1 MGAKRKAK
9 NESIKYFLIV
19 LCITTTLMLV
29 KKSNILETFSIS
41 PSLRNLLDKS
51 KRNYLCDK
59 AGSRL
64 MNKYKDDFKEED
76 PKVEKLSKSQQ
87 SIIDF
92 ARDKKY
98 SNIKPFVKH
107 VAIFFV
113 FIILAIFL
121 IFFWISYCCCS
132 SCSCCLFSTSG
143 PSKCCSGIQ
152 FFITGGCLFLV
163 IIFSIVN
170 LALITKFYQRING
183 AGCSIHY
190 FLDHVIDGL
199 APDYSKRSGEWQGID
214 GLINKLNYTKEEMEK
229 IQIDTKNL
237 NTKISDD
244 PNKDQC
250 KKDYETLKKQI
261 DATSNMISSSFSV
274 ITTKETKSDMSDID
288 KDFGDANDK
297 VGDELYKVMHDHTN
311 KYAKK
316 ISQAIFFIVL
326 FGSCFGLAVLT
337 LYFCCEIIVMR
348 KIYVIFWNLFMFL
361 AILAFLYGGVFGIIG
376 YIFTDGA
383 HVSQYILSQKNLNS
397 SDPLVF
403 KSTDKNVINL
413 IETCANGDG
422 NFSKVIDG
430 YVGVNEGQNYWK
442 KNKDEYLKQK
452 GEIDCGNDERTEK
465 LKGYYDRLIVIT
477 DRALDLTYNLTSVT
491 CRFVRNDKNILMNEI
506 DGVGK
511 YSIAMC
517 VMSILIAIFLC
528 ISIVSGILLVHKY
541 RLGDQDESG
550 IAVNN
555 NSTTDIQ
562 NDNNATTQPNMFP
575 NNNQMVK

>member
-1 MGAKRKAK
+1 MGDKKKAK

-29 KKSNILETFSIS
+29 KKSNILETLTNSS
-41 PSLRNLLDKS
+41 SLRNLLDKS

-170 LALITKFYQRING
+170 LALITKFYQGING

-214 GLINKLNYTKEEMEK
+214 GLINKLNYTDKEMGNIK
-229 IQIDTKNL
+229 SDTKNL
-237 NTKISDD
+237 NTKISID
-244 PNKDQC
+244 PNKMYPYC
-250 KKDYETLKKQI
+250 PNCGVRKKR
-261 DATSNMISSSFSV
+261 
-274 ITTKETKSDMSDID
+274 
-288 KDFGDANDK
+288 
-297 VGDELYKVMHDHTN
+297 
-311 KYAKK
+311 
-316 ISQAIFFIVL
+316 
-326 FGSCFGLAVLT
+326 
-337 LYFCCEIIVMR
+337 YFTEV
-348 KIYVIFWNLFMFL
+348 
-361 AILAFLYGGVFGIIG
+361 
-376 YIFTDGA
+376 
-383 HVSQYILSQKNLNS
+383 
-397 SDPLVF
+397 
-403 KSTDKNVINL
+403 
-413 IETCANGDG
+413 
-422 NFSKVIDG
+422 
-430 YVGVNEGQNYWK
+430 
-442 KNKDEYLKQK
+442 
-452 GEIDCGNDERTEK
+452 EK
-465 LKGYYDRLIVIT
+465 L
-477 DRALDLTYNLTSVT
+477 
-491 CRFVRNDKNILMNEI
+491 DKTKWE
-506 DGVGK
+506 
-511 YSIAMC
+511 
-517 VMSILIAIFLC
+517 
-528 ISIVSGILLVHKY
+528 
-541 RLGDQDESG
+541 
-550 IAVNN
+550 
-555 NSTTDIQ
+555 
-562 NDNNATTQPNMFP
+562 
-575 NNNQMVK
+575 

>member
-29 KKSNILETFSIS
+29 KKSNILETFSNS

-64 MNKYKDDFKEED
+64 TNKYKDDFKEED

-170 LALITKFYQRING
+170 LALITNFYQRING

-190 FLDHVIDGL
+190 FLDHVVDGL

-214 GLINKLNYTKEEMEK
+214 GLINKLNYTDKEMRNIK
-229 IQIDTKNL
+229 DHTDNL
-237 NTKISDD
+237 NTKISND

-250 KKDYETLKKQI
+250 KKEYEDLKKQI
-261 DATSNMISSSFSV
+261 EVTNNMISSSFSA
-274 ITTKETKSDMSDID
+274 ITKEGNTDMSDIK
-288 KDFGDANDK
+288 KDFADANDK
-297 VGDELYKVMHDHTN
+297 VGDELYKIMHDHTN

-316 ISQAIFFIVL
+316 ISQAIFLIIL
-326 FGSCFGLAVLT
+326 FGSCLGLAVLF
-337 LYFCCEIIVMR
+337 LYFCCGLTLMR
-348 KIYVIFWNLFMFL
+348 KIYVIFWNLFMLL
-361 AILAFLYGGVFGIIG
+361 AILAFLYSGVFGIIG

-397 SDPLVF
+397 SNPLVF

-422 NFSKVIDG
+422 NFSKVLNG
-430 YVGVNEGQNYWK
+430 YDDVNKNIESWK
-442 KNKDEYLKQK
+442 NNRNEYIEQQK
-452 GEIDCGNDERTEK
+452 KISCGNSKE
-465 LKGYYDRLIVIT
+465 YYKELISIT
-477 DRALDLTYNLTSVT
+477 NRSLDLTYNLTNVT
-491 CRFVRNDKNILMNEI
+491 CRFVRNDKNILVNEI
-506 DGVGK
+506 DDAGK

-541 RLGDQDESG
+541 RLGDHNESG

-555 NSTTDIQ
+555 NSTTEIQ

>member
-29 KKSNILETFSIS
+29 KKSNILETLTNSS
-41 PSLRNLLDKS
+41 SLRNLLDKS

-64 MNKYKDDFKEED
+64 TNKYKDDFKEED

-170 LALITKFYQRING
+170 LALITKFYQGING

-214 GLINKLNYTKEEMEK
+214 GLINKLNYTYEEMIK
-229 IQIDTKNL
+229 MQKDTNNL
-237 NTKISDD
+237 NTKISND
-244 PNKDQC
+244 PNKDLC

-274 ITTKETKSDMSDID
+274 ITKEGKSDMSDID
-288 KDFGDANDK
+288 EDFRNANDK
-297 VGDELYKVMHDHTN
+297 VGDELYKIMHDHTN

-326 FGSCFGLAVLT
+326 FGSCLGLAVLF
-337 LYFCCEIIVMR
+337 LYFCCGLTVMR
-348 KIYVIFWNLFMFL
+348 KIYVIFWNLFMLL
-361 AILAFLYGGVFGIIG
+361 AILAFLYSGVFGIIG

-422 NFSKVIDG
+422 NFSRVLNG
-430 YVGVNEGQNYWK
+430 YDDVNKNIESWK
-442 KNKDEYLKQK
+442 NNRNEYIERQK
-452 GEIDCGNDERTEK
+452 KISCGNSKE
-465 LKGYYDRLIVIT
+465 YYKELISIT
-477 DRALDLTYNLTSVT
+477 NRSLDLTYNLTNVT
-491 CRFVRNDKNILMNEI
+491 CRFVRNDKNILVNEI
-506 DGVGK
+506 DDAGK

-555 NSTTDIQ
+555 NSTTDIH
-562 NDNNATTQPNMFP
+562 NNATTQPNMFP

>member
-29 KKSNILETFSIS
+29 KKSNILETLTNSS
-41 PSLRNLLDKS
+41 SLRNLLDKS

-190 FLDHVIDGL
+190 FLDHVVDGL

-214 GLINKLNYTKEEMEK
+214 GLINKLNYTDKEMGK
-229 IQIDTKNL
+229 IQKDTENL
-237 NTKISDD
+237 GDKISDD
-244 PNKDQC
+244 PNKDLC
-250 KKDYETLKKQI
+250 KKDYETLRNQI
-261 DATSNMISSSFSV
+261 DDINKMISSSFSV
-274 ITTKETKSDMSDID
+274 ITTNKTKSDMSDIK
-288 KDFGDANDK
+288 KDFADANDK
-297 VGDELYKVMHDHTN
+297 VGDELYKIMHDHTN

-326 FGSCFGLAVLT
+326 FGSCLGLAVLF
-337 LYFCCEIIVMR
+337 LYFCCGLTVMR
-348 KIYVIFWNLFMFL
+348 KIYVIFWNLFMLL
-361 AILAFLYGGVFGIIG
+361 AILAFLYSGVFGIIG

-397 SDPLVF
+397 SNPLVF

-422 NFSKVIDG
+422 NFSKVLNG
-430 YVGVNEGQNYWK
+430 YDDVNKNIESWK
-442 KNKDEYLKQK
+442 NNRNEYIEQQK
-452 GEIDCGNDERTEK
+452 KISCGNSKE
-465 LKGYYDRLIVIT
+465 YYKELISIT
-477 DRALDLTYNLTSVT
+477 NRSLDLTYNLTNVT
-491 CRFVRNDKNILMNEI
+491 CRFVRNDKNILVNEI
-506 DGVGK
+506 DDAGK

-541 RLGDQDESG
+541 RLGDHNESG

>member
-29 KKSNILETFSIS
+29 KKSNILETLTNSS
-41 PSLRNLLDKS
+41 SLRNLLDKS

-64 MNKYKDDFKEED
+64 TNKYKDDFKEED

-170 LALITKFYQRING
+170 LALITKFYQGING

-214 GLINKLNYTKEEMEK
+214 GLINKLNYTDKEMGK
-229 IQIDTKNL
+229 MQKDTNNL
-237 NTKISDD
+237 NTKISND
-244 PNKDQC
+244 PNKDLC

-274 ITTKETKSDMSDID
+274 ITKEGKTDMSDID
-288 KDFGDANDK
+288 EDFRNANDK

-326 FGSCFGLAVLT
+326 FGSCLGLAVLF
-337 LYFCCEIIVMR
+337 LYFCCGLTVMR
-348 KIYVIFWNLFMFL
+348 KIYVIFWNLFMLL
-361 AILAFLYGGVFGIIG
+361 AILAFLYSGVFGIIG

-422 NFSKVIDG
+422 NFSRVLNG
-430 YVGVNEGQNYWK
+430 YDDVNKNIESWK
-442 KNKDEYLKQK
+442 NNRNEYIEQQK
-452 GEIDCGNDERTEK
+452 KISCGNSRE
-465 LKGYYDRLIVIT
+465 YYGELIKIT
-477 DRALDLTYNLTSVT
+477 NRSLDLTYNLTNVT
-491 CRFVRNDKNILMNEI
+491 CRFVRNDKNILVNEI
-506 DGVGK
+506 DDAGK

>member
-1 MGAKRKAK
+1 MGDKKKAK
-9 NESIKYFLIV
+9 NESIKYFLMV

-29 KKSNILETFSIS
+29 KKSNILETLTNSS
-41 PSLRNLLDKS
+41 SLRNLLDKS

-214 GLINKLNYTKEEMEK
+214 GLINKLNYTDKEMGK
-229 IQIDTKNL
+229 IQKDTENL
-237 NTKISDD
+237 GDKISDD
-244 PNKDQC
+244 PNKDLC
-250 KKDYETLKKQI
+250 KKDYETLRNQI
-261 DATSNMISSSFSV
+261 DDINNMISSSFSA
-274 ITTKETKSDMSDID
+274 ITKEGNTDMSDIK
-288 KDFGDANDK
+288 KDFADANDK

-326 FGSCFGLAVLT
+326 FGSCLGLAVLF
-337 LYFCCEIIVMR
+337 LYFCCGLTLMR
-348 KIYVIFWNLFMFL
+348 KIYVIFWNLFMLL
-361 AILAFLYGGVFGIIG
+361 AILAFLYSGVFGIIG

-422 NFSKVIDG
+422 NFSRVLNG
-430 YVGVNEGQNYWK
+430 YDDVNKNIESWK
-442 KNKDEYLKQK
+442 NNRNEYIEQQK
-452 GEIDCGNDERTEK
+452 KISCGNSKE
-465 LKGYYDRLIVIT
+465 YYKELISIT
-477 DRALDLTYNLTSVT
+477 NRSLDLTYNLTNVT
-491 CRFVRNDKNILMNEI
+491 CRFVRNDKNILVNEI
-506 DGVGK
+506 DDAGK

>member
-29 KKSNILETFSIS
+29 KKSNILETLTNSS
-41 PSLRNLLDKS
+41 SLRNLLDKS

-214 GLINKLNYTKEEMEK
+214 GLINKLNYTDKEMGNIK
-229 IQIDTKNL
+229 SDTKNL
-237 NTKISDD
+237 NTKISID

-250 KKDYETLKKQI
+250 KKEYEDLKKQI
-261 DATSNMISSSFSV
+261 EVTNNMISSSFSA
-274 ITTKETKSDMSDID
+274 ITKEGNTDMSDIK
-288 KDFGDANDK
+288 KDFADANDK
-297 VGDELYKVMHDHTN
+297 VGDELYKIMHDHTN

-316 ISQAIFFIVL
+316 ISQAIFLIIL
-326 FGSCFGLAVLT
+326 FGSCLGLAVLF
-337 LYFCCEIIVMR
+337 LYFCCGLTLMR
-348 KIYVIFWNLFMFL
+348 KIYVIFWNLFMLL
-361 AILAFLYGGVFGIIG
+361 AILAFLYSGVFGIIG

-397 SDPLVF
+397 SNPLVF

-422 NFSKVIDG
+422 NFSRVLNG
-430 YVGVNEGQNYWK
+430 YDDVNKNIESWK
-442 KNKDEYLKQK
+442 NNRNEYIEQQK
-452 GEIDCGNDERTEK
+452 KISCGNSKE
-465 LKGYYDRLIVIT
+465 YYKELISIT
-477 DRALDLTYNLTSVT
+477 NRSLDLTYNLTNVT
-491 CRFVRNDKNILMNEI
+491 CRFVRNDKNILVNEI
-506 DGVGK
+506 DDAGK

>member
-1 MGAKRKAK
+1 MGAKKKAK

-19 LCITTTLMLV
+19 LCITMTLMLV
-29 KKSNILETFSIS
+29 KKSNILETLTNSS
-41 PSLRNLLDKS
+41 SLRNLLDKS

-64 MNKYKDDFKEED
+64 TNKYKDDFKEED

-170 LALITKFYQRING
+170 LALITKFYQGING

-214 GLINKLNYTKEEMEK
+214 GLINKLNYTNEEMRNIK
-229 IQIDTKNL
+229 DHTDNL
-237 NTKISDD
+237 NTKISID

-261 DATSNMISSSFSV
+261 DDINNMISSSFSV
-274 ITTKETKSDMSDID
+274 ITTNKTKSDMSDIK
-288 KDFGDANDK
+288 KDFADANDK

-326 FGSCFGLAVLT
+326 FGSCFGLAVLF
-337 LYFCCEIIVMR
+337 LYFCCGLTVMR
-348 KIYVIFWNLFMFL
+348 KIYVIFWNLFMLL
-361 AILAFLYGGVFGIIG
+361 AILAFLYSGVFGIIG

-430 YVGVNEGQNYWK
+430 YADVNEGQNYWK

-452 GEIDCGNDERTEK
+452 GEIDCGNDERTSK

-477 DRALDLTYNLTSVT
+477 NRSLDLTYNLTNVT
-491 CRFVRNDKNILMNEI
+491 CRFVRNDKNILVNEI
-506 DGVGK
+506 DDAGK

-555 NSTTDIQ
+555 NSTTDIH
-562 NDNNATTQPNMFP
+562 NNATTQPNMFP

>member
-1 MGAKRKAK
+1 MGDKKKAK

-29 KKSNILETFSIS
+29 KKSNILETLTNSS
-41 PSLRNLLDKS
+41 SLRNLLDKS

-132 SCSCCLFSTSG
+132 CYSCCLFSTSG

-214 GLINKLNYTKEEMEK
+214 GLINKLNYTDKEMGNIK
-229 IQIDTKNL
+229 SDTKNL
-237 NTKISDD
+237 NTKISID

-250 KKDYETLKKQI
+250 KKEYEDLKKQI
-261 DATSNMISSSFSV
+261 EVTNNMISLSFSA
-274 ITTKETKSDMSDID
+274 ITTNKTKSDMSDID

-297 VGDELYKVMHDHTN
+297 VGDELYKIMHDHTN

-326 FGSCFGLAVLT
+326 FGSCLGLAVLF
-337 LYFCCEIIVMR
+337 LYFCCGLTVMR
-348 KIYVIFWNLFMFL
+348 KIYVIFWNLFMLL
-361 AILAFLYGGVFGIIG
+361 AILAFLYSGVFGIIG

-383 HVSQYILSQKNLNS
+383 HVSQYILSQNNLNS

-422 NFSKVIDG
+422 NFSRVLNG
-430 YVGVNEGQNYWK
+430 YDDVNKNIESWK
-442 KNKDEYLKQK
+442 NNRNEYIEQQK
-452 GEIDCGNDERTEK
+452 KISCGNSNE
-465 LKGYYDRLIVIT
+465 YYGELIKIT
-477 DRALDLTYNLTSVT
+477 NRSLDLTYNLTNVT
-491 CRFVRNDKNILMNEI
+491 CRFVRNDKNILVNEI
-506 DGVGK
+506 DDAGK

>member
-51 KRNYLCDK
+51 KRDYLCDK

-64 MNKYKDDFKEED
+64 TDKYKDDFEEED

-170 LALITKFYQRING
+170 LALITKFYQGING

-214 GLINKLNYTKEEMEK
+214 GLINKLNYTYEEMGNIK
-229 IQIDTKNL
+229 DHTYNL

-274 ITTKETKSDMSDID
+274 ITKEGKSDMSDID
-288 KDFGDANDK
+288 EDFRNANDK
-297 VGDELYKVMHDHTN
+297 VGDELYKIMHDHTN

-326 FGSCFGLAVLT
+326 FGSCFGLAVLF
-337 LYFCCEIIVMR
+337 LYFCCGLTVMR
-348 KIYVIFWNLFMFL
+348 KIYVIFWNLFMLL
-361 AILAFLYGGVFGIIG
+361 AILAFLYSGVFGIIG

-422 NFSKVIDG
+422 NFSRVLNG
-430 YVGVNEGQNYWK
+430 YDDVNKNIESWK
-442 KNKDEYLKQK
+442 NNRNEYIERQK
-452 GEIDCGNDERTEK
+452 KISCGNSKE
-465 LKGYYDRLIVIT
+465 YYKELISIT
-477 DRALDLTYNLTSVT
+477 NRSLDLTYNLTNVT
-491 CRFVRNDKNILMNEI
+491 CRFVRNDKNILVNEI
-506 DGVGK
+506 DDAGK

-555 NSTTDIQ
+555 NSTTDIH
-562 NDNNATTQPNMFP
+562 NNATTQPNMFP

>member
-1 MGAKRKAK
+1 MGDKRKAK

-29 KKSNILETFSIS
+29 KKSNILETLTNSS
-41 PSLRNLLDKS
+41 SLRNLLDKS

-64 MNKYKDDFKEED
+64 TNKYKDDFKEED

-170 LALITKFYQRING
+170 LALITKFYQGING

-214 GLINKLNYTKEEMEK
+214 GLINKLNYTNEEMRNIK
-229 IQIDTKNL
+229 FNTKTLSNEIAQDSSYPDKCKTNYENLKGKVTSTETML
-237 NTKISDD
+237 NT
-244 PNKDQC
+244 
-250 KKDYETLKKQI
+250 T
-261 DATSNMISSSFSV
+261 FSE
-274 ITTKETKSDMSDID
+274 ITTEGKIDMSDID

-297 VGDELYKVMHDHTN
+297 VGDELYKIMHDHTN

-326 FGSCFGLAVLT
+326 FGSCLGLAVLF
-337 LYFCCEIIVMR
+337 LYFCCGLTVMR
-348 KIYVIFWNLFMFL
+348 KIYVIFWNLFMLL
-361 AILAFLYGGVFGIIG
+361 AILAFLYSGVFGIIG

-430 YVGVNEGQNYWK
+430 YADVNEGQNYWK

-477 DRALDLTYNLTSVT
+477 NRSLDLTYNLTNVT
-491 CRFVRNDKNILMNEI
+491 CRFVRNDKNILVNEI
-506 DGVGK
+506 DDAGK

-541 RLGDQDESG
+541 KLGKEEDIFD
-550 IAVNN
+550 VRN
-555 NSTTDIQ
+555 NSTS
-562 NDNNATTQPNMFP
+562 NVENENNINQSNMFTT
-575 NNNQMVK
+575 NHQIVK

>member
-29 KKSNILETFSIS
+29 KKSNILETLTNSS
-41 PSLRNLLDKS
+41 SLRNLLDKS

-190 FLDHVIDGL
+190 FLDHVVDGL

-214 GLINKLNYTKEEMEK
+214 GLINKLNYTDKEMRNIK
-229 IQIDTKNL
+229 DHTDNL
-237 NTKISDD
+237 NTKISND

-250 KKDYETLKKQI
+250 KKEYEDLKKQI
-261 DATSNMISSSFSV
+261 EVTNNMISSSFSA
-274 ITTKETKSDMSDID
+274 ITKEGNTDMSDIK
-288 KDFGDANDK
+288 KDFADANDK
-297 VGDELYKVMHDHTN
+297 VGDELYKIMHDHTN

-316 ISQAIFFIVL
+316 ISQAIFLIIL
-326 FGSCFGLAVLT
+326 FGSCLGLAVLF
-337 LYFCCEIIVMR
+337 LYFCCGLTLMR
-348 KIYVIFWNLFMFL
+348 KIYVIFWNLFMLL
-361 AILAFLYGGVFGIIG
+361 AILAFLYSGVFGIIG

-422 NFSKVIDG
+422 NFSKVLNG
-430 YVGVNEGQNYWK
+430 YDDVNKNIESWK
-442 KNKDEYLKQK
+442 NNRNEYIEQQK
-452 GEIDCGNDERTEK
+452 KISCGNSNE
-465 LKGYYDRLIVIT
+465 YYGELIKIT
-477 DRALDLTYNLTSVT
+477 NRSLDLTYNLTNVT
-491 CRFVRNDKNILMNEI
+491 CRFVRNDKNILVNEI
-506 DGVGK
+506 DDAGK

-541 RLGDQDESG
+541 RLGDHNESG

-555 NSTTDIQ
+555 NSTTEIQ

>member
-1 MGAKRKAK
+1 MGDKRKAK

-29 KKSNILETFSIS
+29 KKSNILETLTNSS
-41 PSLRNLLDKS
+41 SLRNLLDKS
-51 KRNYLCDK
+51 KRDYLCDK

-64 MNKYKDDFKEED
+64 TDKYKDDFEEED

-190 FLDHVIDGL
+190 FLDHVVDGL

-214 GLINKLNYTKEEMEK
+214 GLINKLNYTDKEMGNIK
-229 IQIDTKNL
+229 SDTKTLSKEIAQDSSYPDKCKTNYENL
-237 NTKISDD
+237 KGKVTST
-244 PNKDQC
+244 
-250 KKDYETLKKQI
+250 ETML
-261 DATSNMISSSFSV
+261 
-274 ITTKETKSDMSDID
+274 ITTFNEITTEGNTDMSDID

-297 VGDELYKVMHDHTN
+297 VGDELYKIMHDHTN

-326 FGSCFGLAVLT
+326 FGSCLGLAILF
-337 LYFCCEIIVMR
+337 LYFCCGLTVMR
-348 KIYVIFWNLFMFL
+348 KIYVIFWNLFMLL
-361 AILAFLYGGVFGIIG
+361 AILAFLYSGVFGIIG

-430 YVGVNEGQNYWK
+430 YADVNEGQNYWK

-452 GEIDCGNDERTEK
+452 GEIDCGNDERTSK

-477 DRALDLTYNLTSVT
+477 NRSLDLTYNLTNVT
-491 CRFVRNDKNILMNEI
+491 CRFVRNDKNILVNEI
-506 DGVGK
+506 DDAGK

-555 NSTTDIQ
+555 NSTTEIH
-562 NDNNATTQPNMFP
+562 NNATTQPNMFP

>member
-51 KRNYLCDK
+51 KRDYLCDK

-64 MNKYKDDFKEED
+64 TDKYKDDFEEED
-76 PKVEKLSKSQQ
+76 PKVEELSKSQQ

-92 ARDKKY
+92 ARDSKY

-113 FIILAIFL
+113 FIILAILL
-121 IFFWISYCCCS
+121 IFFWISYCCCCC
-132 SCSCCLFSTSG
+132 CSCCLFSTPG
-143 PSKCCSGIQ
+143 PSKCCSRVQ
-152 FFITGGCLFLV
+152 FIITGGCLFLV

-190 FLDHVIDGL
+190 FLDHVVDGL

-214 GLINKLNYTKEEMEK
+214 GLINKLNYTNEEMRNIKYNTSTLSNKIAQDSSYPEK
-229 IQIDTKNL
+229 CITNYNNL
-237 NTKISDD
+237 KSQVTST
-244 PNKDQC
+244 
-250 KKDYETLKKQI
+250 ETIL
-261 DATSNMISSSFSV
+261 
-274 ITTKETKSDMSDID
+274 ITTFTEITTEGKSDMSDID
-288 KDFGDANDK
+288 NDFGDANDD
-297 VGDELYKVMHDHTN
+297 VGDELYKAMHDHTN

-326 FGSCFGLAVLT
+326 FGSCLGLAVLF
-337 LYFCCEIIVMR
+337 LYFCCGLTVMR

-383 HVSQYILSQKNLNS
+383 HVSQYILSQKNLNNP
-397 SDPLVF
+397 DPLVF

-465 LKGYYDRLIVIT
+465 LKGYYGELINIT
-477 DRALDLTYNLTSVT
+477 DRSLDLTYNLTNIT

-506 DGVGK
+506 DDVGK
-511 YSIAMC
+511 YSIAMSAI
-517 VMSILIAIFLC
+517 SILIAILLG
-528 ISIVSGILLVHKY
+528 ISIVTGILLVHKY
-541 RLGDQDESG
+541 KLGKEEDIID
-550 IAVNN
+550 VRN
-555 NSTTDIQ
+555 NSTS
-562 NDNNATTQPNMFP
+562 NVENENNINQTNMFTT
-575 NNNQMVK
+575 NH

>member
-29 KKSNILETFSIS
+29 KKSNILETLTNSS
-41 PSLRNLLDKS
+41 SLRNLLDKS

-64 MNKYKDDFKEED
+64 TNKYKDDFKEED

-170 LALITKFYQRING
+170 LALITKFYQGING

-214 GLINKLNYTKEEMEK
+214 GLINKLNYTDKEMGK
-229 IQIDTKNL
+229 MQKDTNNL
-237 NTKISDD
+237 NTKISND
-244 PNKDQC
+244 PNKDLC
-250 KKDYETLKKQI
+250 KKDYETLRNQI
-261 DATSNMISSSFSV
+261 DDINNMISSSFSA
-274 ITTKETKSDMSDID
+274 ITKEGNTDMSDIK
-288 KDFGDANDK
+288 KDFADANDK

-326 FGSCFGLAVLT
+326 FGSCF
-337 LYFCCEIIVMR
+337 LYS
-348 KIYVIFWNLFMFL
+348 
-361 AILAFLYGGVFGIIG
+361 GVFGIIG

-422 NFSKVIDG
+422 NFSRVLNG
-430 YVGVNEGQNYWK
+430 YDDVNKNIESWK
-442 KNKDEYLKQK
+442 NNRNEYIEQQK
-452 GEIDCGNDERTEK
+452 KISCGNSNE
-465 LKGYYDRLIVIT
+465 YYKELISIT
-477 DRALDLTYNLTSVT
+477 NRSLDLTYNLTNVT
-491 CRFVRNDKNILMNEI
+491 CRFVRNDKNILVNEI
-506 DGVGK
+506 DDAGK

-555 NSTTDIQ
+555 NSTTDIH
-562 NDNNATTQPNMFP
+562 NNATTQPNMFP

>member
-1 MGAKRKAK
+1 MGDKKKAK
-9 NESIKYFLIV
+9 NESIKYFLMV

-29 KKSNILETFSIS
+29 KKSNILETLTNSS
-41 PSLRNLLDKS
+41 SLRNLLDKS

-214 GLINKLNYTKEEMEK
+214 GLINKLNYTDKEMGNIK
-229 IQIDTKNL
+229 SDTKNL
-237 NTKISDD
+237 NTKISID

-250 KKDYETLKKQI
+250 KKEYEDLKKQI
-261 DATSNMISSSFSV
+261 EVTNNMISSSFSA
-274 ITTKETKSDMSDID
+274 ITKEGNTDMSDIK
-288 KDFGDANDK
+288 KDFADANDK
-297 VGDELYKVMHDHTN
+297 VGDELYKIMHDHTN

-316 ISQAIFFIVL
+316 ISQAIFLIIL
-326 FGSCFGLAVLT
+326 FGSCLGLAVLF
-337 LYFCCEIIVMR
+337 LYFCCGLTLMR
-348 KIYVIFWNLFMFL
+348 KIYVIFWNLFMLL
-361 AILAFLYGGVFGIIG
+361 AILAFLYSGVFGIIG

-422 NFSKVIDG
+422 NFSKVLNG
-430 YVGVNEGQNYWK
+430 YDDVNKNIESWK
-442 KNKDEYLKQK
+442 NNRNEYIEQQK
-452 GEIDCGNDERTEK
+452 KISCGNSKE
-465 LKGYYDRLIVIT
+465 YYKELISIT
-477 DRALDLTYNLTSVT
+477 NRSLDLTYNLTNVT
-491 CRFVRNDKNILMNEI
+491 CRFVRNDKNILVNEI
-506 DGVGK
+506 DDAGK

-555 NSTTDIQ
+555 NSTTEIQ

>member
-29 KKSNILETFSIS
+29 KKSNILETLTNSS
-41 PSLRNLLDKS
+41 SLRNLLDKS

-190 FLDHVIDGL
+190 FLDHVVDGL

-214 GLINKLNYTKEEMEK
+214 GLINKLNYTDKEMGNIK
-229 IQIDTKNL
+229 SDTKNL
-237 NTKISDD
+237 NTKISID

-250 KKDYETLKKQI
+250 KKEYEDLKKQI
-261 DATSNMISSSFSV
+261 EVTNNMISSSFSA
-274 ITTKETKSDMSDID
+274 ITKEGNTDMSDIK
-288 KDFGDANDK
+288 KDFADANDK

-326 FGSCFGLAVLT
+326 FGSCLGLAVLF
-337 LYFCCEIIVMR
+337 LYFCCGLTLMR
-348 KIYVIFWNLFMFL
+348 KIYVIFWNLFMLL
-361 AILAFLYGGVFGIIG
+361 AILAFLYSGVFGIIG

-422 NFSKVIDG
+422 NFSKVLNG
-430 YVGVNEGQNYWK
+430 YDDVNKNIESWK
-442 KNKDEYLKQK
+442 NNRNEYIEQQK
-452 GEIDCGNDERTEK
+452 KISCGNSKE
-465 LKGYYDRLIVIT
+465 YYKELISIT
-477 DRALDLTYNLTSVT
+477 NRSLDLTYNLTNVT
-491 CRFVRNDKNILMNEI
+491 CRFVRNDKNILVNEI
-506 DGVGK
+506 DDAGL

-541 RLGDQDESG
+541 RLGDHNESG

-555 NSTTDIQ
+555 NSTTEIQ

>member
-19 LCITTTLMLV
+19 LCITMTLMLV
-29 KKSNILETFSIS
+29 KKSNILETLTNSS
-41 PSLRNLLDKS
+41 SLRNLLDKS

-64 MNKYKDDFKEED
+64 TNKYKDDFKEED

-170 LALITKFYQRING
+170 LALITKFYQGING

-190 FLDHVIDGL
+190 FLDHVVDGL

-214 GLINKLNYTKEEMEK
+214 GLINKLNYTDKEMGK
-229 IQIDTKNL
+229 MQKDTKTLSNEIAQDSSYPDKCKTNYENL
-237 NTKISDD
+237 KGKVTST
-244 PNKDQC
+244 
-250 KKDYETLKKQI
+250 ETML
-261 DATSNMISSSFSV
+261 
-274 ITTKETKSDMSDID
+274 ITTFSEITTVGKFDVSDVGG
-288 KDFGDANDK
+288 DFGDANDK

-326 FGSCFGLAVLT
+326 FGSCFGLAVLF
-337 LYFCCEIIVMR
+337 LYFCCGLTVMR
-348 KIYVIFWNLFMFL
+348 KIYVIFWNLFMLL
-361 AILAFLYGGVFGIIG
+361 AILAFLYSGVFGIIG

-430 YVGVNEGQNYWK
+430 YADVNEGQNYWK

-452 GEIDCGNDERTEK
+452 GKIDCGNDERTSK

-477 DRALDLTYNLTSVT
+477 NRSLDLTYNLTNVT
-491 CRFVRNDKNILMNEI
+491 CRFVRNDKNILVNEI
-506 DGVGK
+506 DDAGK

-541 RLGDQDESG
+541 RLGDHNESG

>member
-1 MGAKRKAK
+1 M
-9 NESIKYFLIV
+9 
-19 LCITTTLMLV
+19 TLMLV
-29 KKSNILETFSIS
+29 KKSNILETFSNS

-190 FLDHVIDGL
+190 FLDHVVDGL

-214 GLINKLNYTKEEMEK
+214 GLINKLNYTDKEMGNIK
-229 IQIDTKNL
+229 SDTKNL
-237 NTKISDD
+237 NTKISID

-250 KKDYETLKKQI
+250 KKEYEDLKKQI
-261 DATSNMISSSFSV
+261 EVTNNMISSSFSA
-274 ITTKETKSDMSDID
+274 ITKEGNTDMSDIK
-288 KDFGDANDK
+288 KDFADANDK

-326 FGSCFGLAVLT
+326 FGSCLGLAVLF
-337 LYFCCEIIVMR
+337 LYFCCGLTLMR
-348 KIYVIFWNLFMFL
+348 KIYVIFWNLFMLL
-361 AILAFLYGGVFGIIG
+361 AILAFLYSGVFGIIG

-397 SDPLVF
+397 SNPLVF

-422 NFSKVIDG
+422 NFSRVLNG
-430 YVGVNEGQNYWK
+430 YDDVNKNIESWK
-442 KNKDEYLKQK
+442 NNRNEYIEQQK
-452 GEIDCGNDERTEK
+452 KISCGNSKE
-465 LKGYYDRLIVIT
+465 YYKELISIT
-477 DRALDLTYNLTSVT
+477 NRSLDLTYNLTNVT
-491 CRFVRNDKNILMNEI
+491 CRFVRNDKNILVNEI
-506 DGVGK
+506 DDAGK

-555 NSTTDIQ
+555 NSTTEIQ

>member
-51 KRNYLCDK
+51 KRDYLCDK

-64 MNKYKDDFKEED
+64 TDKYKDDFEEED
-76 PKVEKLSKSQQ
+76 PKVEELSKSQQ

-170 LALITKFYQRING
+170 LALITKFYQGING

-214 GLINKLNYTKEEMEK
+214 GLINKLNYTNEEMRNIK
-229 IQIDTKNL
+229 DHTDNL
-237 NTKISDD
+237 NTKISND
-244 PNKDQC
+244 PNKDLC
-250 KKDYETLKKQI
+250 KKDYETLRNQI
-261 DATSNMISSSFSV
+261 DDINNMISSSFSV

-288 KDFGDANDK
+288 EDFRNANDK

-326 FGSCFGLAVLT
+326 FGSCLGLAVLF
-337 LYFCCEIIVMR
+337 LYFCCGLTVMR
-348 KIYVIFWNLFMFL
+348 KIYVIFWNLFMLL
-361 AILAFLYGGVFGIIG
+361 AILAFLYSGVFGIIG

-383 HVSQYILSQKNLNS
+383 HVSQYILSQNNLNS
-397 SDPLVF
+397 SDPLIF

-422 NFSKVIDG
+422 NFSRVLNG
-430 YVGVNEGQNYWK
+430 YDDVNKNIESWK
-442 KNKDEYLKQK
+442 NNRNEYIERQK
-452 GEIDCGNDERTEK
+452 KISCGNSKE
-465 LKGYYDRLIVIT
+465 YYKELISIT
-477 DRALDLTYNLTSVT
+477 NRSLDLTYNLTNVT
-491 CRFVRNDKNILMNEI
+491 CRFVRNDKNILVNEI
-506 DGVGK
+506 DDAGK

-555 NSTTDIQ
+555 NSTTDIH
-562 NDNNATTQPNMFP
+562 NNATTQPNMFP

>member
-1 MGAKRKAK
+1 MGGKKKAK
-9 NESIKYFLIV
+9 NESIKYFLMV
-19 LCITTTLMLV
+19 LCITMTLMLV
-29 KKSNILETFSIS
+29 KKSNILETLTNSS
-41 PSLRNLLDKS
+41 SLRNLLDKS

-170 LALITKFYQRING
+170 LALITNFYQRING

-190 FLDHVIDGL
+190 FLDHVVDGL

-214 GLINKLNYTKEEMEK
+214 GLINKLNYTDKEMRNIK
-229 IQIDTKNL
+229 DHTDNL
-237 NTKISDD
+237 NTKISND

-250 KKDYETLKKQI
+250 KKEYEDLKKQI
-261 DATSNMISSSFSV
+261 EVTNNMISSSFSA
-274 ITTKETKSDMSDID
+274 ITKEGNTDMSDIK
-288 KDFGDANDK
+288 KDFADANDK
-297 VGDELYKVMHDHTN
+297 VGDELYKIMHDHTN

-326 FGSCFGLAVLT
+326 FGSCLGLAVLF
-337 LYFCCEIIVMR
+337 LYFCCGLTVMR
-348 KIYVIFWNLFMFL
+348 KIYVIFWNLFMLL
-361 AILAFLYGGVFGIIG
+361 AILAFLYSGVFGIIG

-397 SDPLVF
+397 SNPLVF

-422 NFSKVIDG
+422 NFSRVLNG
-430 YVGVNEGQNYWK
+430 YDDVNKNIESWK
-442 KNKDEYLKQK
+442 NNRNEYIEQQK
-452 GEIDCGNDERTEK
+452 KISCGNSKE
-465 LKGYYDRLIVIT
+465 YYKELISIT
-477 DRALDLTYNLTSVT
+477 NRSLDLTYNLTNVT
-491 CRFVRNDKNILMNEI
+491 CRFVRNDKNILVNEI
-506 DGVGK
+506 DDAGK

-541 RLGDQDESG
+541 RLGDHNESG

-555 NSTTDIQ
+555 NSTTEIQ